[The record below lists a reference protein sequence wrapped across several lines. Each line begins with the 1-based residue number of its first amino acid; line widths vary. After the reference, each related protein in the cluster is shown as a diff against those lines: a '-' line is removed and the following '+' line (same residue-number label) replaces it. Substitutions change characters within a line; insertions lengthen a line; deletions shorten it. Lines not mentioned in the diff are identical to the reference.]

1 MYMTYGWPQVIPL
14 ESSNCPTSE
23 QIIYLK
29 VLNRLLLVV
38 APSHL
43 ELWSSGQVTLP
54 PPLLYSH
61 FSTFQLHFFIL
72 LVMLFVNK
80 C

>member
-54 PPLLYSH
+54 PPPLL
-61 FSTFQLHFFIL
+61 TFFDISVTFFYIISY
-72 LVMLFVNK
+72 VV
-80 C
+80 CE